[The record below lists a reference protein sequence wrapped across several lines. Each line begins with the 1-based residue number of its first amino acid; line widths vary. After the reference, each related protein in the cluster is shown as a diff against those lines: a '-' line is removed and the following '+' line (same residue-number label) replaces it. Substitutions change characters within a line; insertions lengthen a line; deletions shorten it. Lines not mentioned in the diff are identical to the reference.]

1 MVLEHPLKLTKD
13 EAAAVSAELDE
24 LLQAW
29 TRRTRGRDPDRRTYL
44 LMSMLQPC
52 PERDRT

>member
-13 EAAAVSAELDE
+13 EAAAVSVKLDE

-44 LMSMLQPC
+44 LMSMLQPY